1 MKLICEEDRRAELMA
16 SLQEYAHLSITLVQK
31 GCDYDDV
38 CIQFDPANMEA
49 LFAILTQFSY
59 HETEVILAYQQEEMH
74 LIDPLHIVY
83 IEGYRKEAFL
93 HTLHTSYR
101 IQYRLYELEEQLT
114 PLGFLRINKSMIVNI
129 RMIHRIIPAINAC
142 YTMELKNGISLECS
156 RQYWKLCKQK
166 LKMR

>member
-1 MKLICEEDRRAELMA
+1 MKLICEEGRRAELLD
-16 SLQEYAHLSITLVQK
+16 SLQEYAHVSITLVQK
-31 GCDYDDV
+31 GCRYDDV

-49 LFAILTQFSY
+49 VFAILEPFTF
-59 HETEVILAYQQEEMH
+59 HKIEPILAYQEDNMH
-74 LIDPLHIVY
+74 LIDPMDIVY

-93 HTLHTSYR
+93 HTLRASYK

-129 RMIHRIIPAINAC
+129 RMIHRIIPAIHAC